1 MKKKIINFKNFPI
14 FILFFVLLLIAIGS
28 LYFNKIYVFILFLII
43 CLFSFFIFY
52 YYNKSNVNI
61 FFKDVRLEFNN
72 INWTDISELRQTA
85 FIILLI
91 IFCTSLFLWII
102 DSILTYIVSKVI

>member
-1 MKKKIINFKNFPI
+1 M
-14 FILFFVLLLIAIGS
+14 
-28 LYFNKIYVFILFLII
+28 
-43 CLFSFFIFY
+43 
-52 YYNKSNVNI
+52 NI